1 MDFIRRFSDKCPHVN
16 NIFLK
21 LSLKY
26 AENVNH
32 TCFETHNL
40 GFFYLPSISIIIL
53 SDLNVFEDTASARRY
68 VSVCP

>member
-40 GFFYLPSISIIIL
+40 GFFL
-53 SDLNVFEDTASARRY
+53 SSKHIHNYSF
-68 VSVCP
+68 